1 MIAKWI
7 FGFSAAF
14 ITISL
19 AIFWYKMAHQT
30 TFRGKWNQIKS
41 PLIIFDFD
49 GTICPSYPLFLDQ
62 MAVLLGMRR
71 KGDEDFKNMTPR
83 QILKAYEISLFRLPF
98 LLRKARRNVQEQ
110 LLELAPVPG
119 IIEVLRE
126 LKKRGYS
133 LGILTSNS
141 EENVQRYFQKH
152 NIDVFDF
159 IYTGNNIFGKEKHLK
174 AILKKAHL
182 DPKRELVVYVG
193 DEVRDIEASQKAGVQ
208 SVGVSWGYNSFS
220 LLQMS
225 APDFLL
231 ENPLTLLRVF
241 HDQSFF
247 SPHSHKP

>member
-19 AIFWYKMAHQT
+19 AIFWYKIAHQT
-30 TFRGKWNQIKS
+30 TFWGKWNQIKS

-62 MAVLLGMRR
+62 MAVLLRMRR
-71 KGDEDFKNMTPR
+71 KDDEDFKNMTPR
-83 QILKAYEISLFRLPF
+83 QILKAYGISLFRLPF
-98 LLRKARRNVQEQ
+98 LLRKARQNVQEQ
-110 LLELAPVPG
+110 LLELTPVPG

-126 LKKRGYS
+126 LKKGGYS

-141 EENVQRYFQKH
+141 EDNVQRYFQKH

-174 AILKKAHL
+174 AIFKKAHL
-182 DPKRELVVYVG
+182 DPKRDLVVYVG
-193 DEVRDIEASQKAGVQ
+193 DEVRDIEASQRAGIR

-225 APDFLL
+225 APDILL
-231 ENPLTLLRVF
+231 ENPLTLLGVF
-241 HDQSFF
+241 HDQSFS